1 MIANISGNAYAMPWL
16 DKVPAVLQ
24 SWYLGTMI
32 GPSMVD
38 VISGKIN
45 PSGKLPFSFP
55 KRIEDVGAHSFG
67 EYSYPGI
74 EGTTAGN
81 AASDLKGADVSAGK
95 DPQQEYLEDIF
106 VGYRW
111 HDTKKIPALFP
122 FGQGLSYTTFS
133 YGKATASAKTMSAD
147 GNLTVTVPV
156 TNTGSL
162 EGKETVQLY
171 IQDEKSSLPRPL
183 KELKGFK
190 KVNIKPGETTQVSFT
205 ITPDDLKFFDDRQH
219 AWVAEPGK
227 FKALIGTSSA
237 DIKTEVQFT
246 LK

>member
-1 MIANISGNAYAMPWL
+1 MPWL

-55 KRIEDVGAHSFG
+55 KKLEDNGAHHFG
-67 EYSYPGI
+67 EASYPGI
-74 EGTTAGN
+74 EGASAGN
-81 AASDLKGADVSAGK
+81 AANDLKGADVSAGN
-95 DPQQEYLEDIF
+95 DPQQEYLEDIW

-122 FGQGLSYTTFS
+122 FGHGLSYTTFS
-133 YGKATASAKTMSAD
+133 YGKATLSAKEMSAD
-147 GNLTVTVPV
+147 GSLTITVPI
-156 TNTGSL
+156 TNTGSI

-171 IQDEKSSLPRPL
+171 VHDKKSYLPRPL
-183 KELKGFK
+183 KVLQGLK
-190 KVNIKPGETTQVSFT
+190 KVNIAAGPTLEVVCSLTQADLNFLDVKQPRWLDETGKINEMLRNVST
-205 ITPDDLKFFDDRQH
+205 DTRNTVQ
-219 AWVAEPGK
+219 
-227 FKALIGTSSA
+227 LIYQT
-237 DIKTEVQFT
+237 T
-246 LK
+246 